1 MFEDKIDL
9 IPKEEITR
17 LKEDLEHLYAREL
30 FAKMTYDAQIQKFD
44 GIILETLKELLAQEE
59 EHAYILNS
67 ILEKVDDKQEETIS
81 KMLPSEVN
89 ASLESGLAY
98 DVTEEEQATIEY
110 KKILEKV
117 VSPELKE
124 VLEHILQEEF
134 AHVGR
139 LQKYLE

>member
-17 LKEDLEHLYAREL
+17 LKEDLEHLYEREL
-30 FAKMTYDAQIQKFD
+30 FAKMTYNSQIQKFE
-44 GIILETLKELLAQEE
+44 GIILETLKSLLSQEE
-59 EHAYILNS
+59 EHAYILNT
-67 ILEKVDDKQEETIS
+67 ILEKIEDKQAETIS
-81 KMLPSEVN
+81 KMLPTEVN
-89 ASLESGLAY
+89 TSLTSGLAY
-98 DVTEEEQATIEY
+98 DIKEEEQATIEY
-110 KKILEKV
+110 KKILAKV